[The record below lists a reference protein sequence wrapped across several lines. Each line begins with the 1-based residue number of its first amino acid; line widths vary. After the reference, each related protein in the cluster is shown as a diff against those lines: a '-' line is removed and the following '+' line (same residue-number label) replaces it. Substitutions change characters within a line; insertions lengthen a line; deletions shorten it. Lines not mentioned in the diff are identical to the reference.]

1 MTVGVSED
9 TTLCPTEETYTGF
22 QKAYD
27 FLNRKLFD
35 GELPNCLITLQ
46 RRNRTY
52 GYFSGDRFGRTDGV
66 LTDEIALN
74 PSHFH
79 NRPAAD
85 VLSTLAHEM
94 VHLWQHHHGTPGR
107 GRYHNREWAA
117 RMKEIGLQ
125 ASSTGQQGGDETG
138 DRVSHYIL
146 PDGPFDRAAR
156 TLLTRGFSIHWTE
169 TPPTAAKAPSEDEDE
184 GEGGETE
191 GTKSGKRV
199 KYTCPRCSL
208 NAWAKHD
215 ARLVC
220 GTDMTPM
227 DPASS

>member
-9 TTLCPTEETYTGF
+9 TTLCPTEETYVGF

-46 RRNRTY
+46 RRNSTY

-79 NRPAAD
+79 DRAAAD

-94 VHLWQHHHGTPGR
+94 VHLWQHHHGSPGR

-117 RMKEIGLQ
+117 HMKEIGLHP
-125 ASSTGQQGGDETG
+125 SSTGQEGGDETG

-146 PDGPFDRAAR
+146 PERSAPEKSRPGLRRAAPGI
-156 TLLTRGFSIHWTE
+156 RG
-169 TPPTAAKAPSEDEDE
+169 
-184 GEGGETE
+184 G
-191 GTKSGKRV
+191 
-199 KYTCPRCSL
+199 
-208 NAWAKHD
+208 
-215 ARLVC
+215 ARRNR
-220 GTDMTPM
+220 GQ
-227 DPASS
+227 AR